1 MLARGSGKAARMARL
16 SSIAFLLPSS
26 DRPKSHDD
34 HISACSG
41 EVGQLPDPRNG
52 TSNSAGTPRSHSR
65 NGGILAY
72 FN

>member
-52 TSNSAGTPRSHSR
+52 TSNLLELLAAIQE
-65 NGGILAY
+65 NCGILAY

>member
-1 MLARGSGKAARMARL
+1 MARL

-52 TSNSAGTPRSHSR
+52 TSNLLELLAAIQE
-65 NGGILAY
+65 NCGILAY